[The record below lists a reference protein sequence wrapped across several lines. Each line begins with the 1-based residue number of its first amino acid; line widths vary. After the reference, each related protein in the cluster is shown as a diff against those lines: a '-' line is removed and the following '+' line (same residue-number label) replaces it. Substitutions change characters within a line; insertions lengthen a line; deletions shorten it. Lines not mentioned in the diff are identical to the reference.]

1 MKQFEEL
8 EEKVLLIIEKNRHL
22 QDRNNFLETE
32 NKELK
37 SRCGKIEESLMTK
50 DKASQYLESEKLVIK
65 NSIKELLNSIS
76 SLEERNKE
84 VIK

>member
-8 EEKVLLIIEKNRHL
+8 EKKVLLIIEKNRHL
-22 QDRNNFLETE
+22 QDRNDFLNTE
-32 NKELK
+32 NEELK
-37 SRCGKIEESLMTK
+37 SRCIKVEESLMTK
-50 DKASQYLESEKLVIK
+50 NEASQSLESEKLVIK
-65 NSIKELLNSIS
+65 NSIKELLDSIS

>member
-8 EEKVLLIIEKNRHL
+8 EKKVLLIIEKNRHI
-22 QDRNNFLETE
+22 QDRNDFLKTE
-32 NKELK
+32 NEELK
-37 SRCGKIEESLMTK
+37 SRCFKAEESLMTK
-50 DKASQYLESEKLVIK
+50 DKTSQSLESEKLVIK